1 MVGLKNARSQQ
12 DERLI
17 ECIFTSHQYN
27 EPQSSFTEHI
37 YGATATNLIIDARPT
52 TNAMANVA
60 MGAGTENMD
69 NYRMAKKAYLGI
81 DNIHVMRN
89 SLKMIAEC
97 IADAEQTGVMDRN
110 KLRRSN
116 WLKHISTVLEGSL
129 GIIRN
134 IHLNA
139 SHVLIH
145 CSDGWDRTAQ
155 LSAVAQVC
163 LDPFYRTFDGFKVLI
178 EKDWVSFGHKFLDR
192 CGHLSNEK
200 LFTVDQPDDDSDEE
214 GVGAQKAAQAFFASV
229 QKQFNKSDHRLK
241 EVSPVF
247 AQFLECVW
255 QIQRQFPDR
264 FEWNEQ
270 YLLDLHYHL
279 YACQF
284 GTFVFNNEKQRRV
297 PEYDSGRDA
306 VPYID
311 STVSAWEWFDLPAQ
325 REAHRNPTYEAKLDD
340 KKSDD
345 QGVLLFNPRD
355 VRFWHRLFRRGDH
368 EMNGR
373 WQPIQ
378 NADFVTV
385 APGQTDPVTSAIQ
398 APFAS
403 DSSDPLSRSIS
414 GPDMTA
420 PTASSTAGPSKGWG
434 WSQLSNGA
442 ISALQRGAKGVKTIG
457 EGAYSHIRA
466 ELDAAEA
473 GGEWGRPRQVSEREM
488 SNDPWRTRTGAAEPT
503 YSTRPQQES
512 YTPTVRPQRLD
523 LDDPWSRPDPPP
535 KSATTATATS
545 IPNTS
550 DAKPAPTLAPPISQ
564 SCRSSS
570 RRSSGHE
577 SNDSLRHSLHDLT
590 LLDQPKPTPT
600 KSAQAT
606 TGTAGQYQDKDKDVL
621 DALGGDQKAWDPL
634 GAM

>member
-69 NYRMAKKAYLGI
+69 NYRLAKKAYLGI

-89 SLKMIAEC
+89 SLKMIAET
-97 IADAEQTGVMDRN
+97 IAEAEQTGVMDRN

-129 GIIRN
+129 GIIKN

-155 LSAVAQVC
+155 LSAVAQIC
-163 LDPFYRTFDGFKVLI
+163 LDPFYRTFEGFKVLI

-192 CGHLSNEK
+192 SGHLSNEK

-284 GTFVFNNEKQRRV
+284 GTFVFNCEKQRRV
-297 PEYDSGRDA
+297 PDFDSGRDA
-306 VPYID
+306 IPYID
-311 STVSAWEWFDLPAQ
+311 QTVSAWEWFDLPEQ
-325 REAHRNPTYEAKLDD
+325 REKYRNPTYDAKLDD

-345 QGVLLFNPRD
+345 QGVLLYNPRD
-355 VRFWHRLFRRGDH
+355 VRFWHRLFRRGDE

-373 WQPIQ
+373 LQPIQ
-378 NADFVTV
+378 NPDFVTV
-385 APGQTDPVTSAIQ
+385 APGQADPVTSAIQ
-398 APFAS
+398 APFAES
-403 DSSDPLSRSIS
+403 ASDPLSRSMS
-414 GPDMTA
+414 PSDGSSA
-420 PTASSTAGPSKGWG
+420 PIAGPSKGWG

-466 ELDAAEA
+466 ELDAAEQ
-473 GGEWGRPRQVSEREM
+473 GQEWGRPRQVSEREM
-488 SNDPWRTRTGAAEPT
+488 SSDPWRSKTTEQGVAPT
-503 YSTRPQQES
+503 YKAGQGQDPYAQTQKSR
-512 YTPTVRPQRLD
+512 RLD
-523 LDDPWSRPDPPP
+523 LDDPWSRPDPPA
-535 KSATTATATS
+535 KSVTS
-545 IPNTS
+545 ASSTLS
-550 DAKPAPTLAPPISQ
+550 ASAAPALAPPIAES
-564 SCRSSS
+564 SRSSS
-570 RRSSGHE
+570 RQSGAPHSE
-577 SNDSLRHSLHDLT
+577 DDIRHSLHDLT
-590 LLDQPKPTPT
+590 LLGQPKPLPARPVAAVAS
-600 KSAQAT
+600 KPV
-606 TGTAGQYQDKDKDVL
+606 QYQDRDKEVM

>member
-17 ECIFTSHQYN
+17 ECIFTSHQFDETPTSN
-27 EPQSSFTEHI
+27 FTEHV

-69 NYRMAKKAYLGI
+69 NYRLAKKAYLGI

-89 SLKMIAEC
+89 SLKMIAEA
-97 IADAEQTGVMDRN
+97 IAEAEQTGVMDRN

-155 LSAVAQVC
+155 LSAVAQIC
-163 LDPFYRTFDGFKVLI
+163 LDPFYRTFEGFKVLV

-214 GVGAQKAAQAFFASV
+214 GGAQKAAQAFFASV

-255 QIQRQFPDR
+255 QIKRQFPER

-270 YLLDLHYHL
+270 YLLDLHDHL

-284 GTFVFNNEKQRRV
+284 GTFLFNCEKQRRV
-297 PEYDSGRDA
+297 PEFDSGRDA
-306 VPYID
+306 LPYIER
-311 STVSAWEWFDLPAQ
+311 TVSVWEWFDLPEQ
-325 REAHRNPTYEAKLDD
+325 RAKHRNATYDASLD
-340 KKSDD
+340 KGDD
-345 QGVLLFNPRD
+345 QGVLLYNPRD
-355 VRFWHRLFRRGDH
+355 VRFWYGLFRRGDE

-373 WQPIQ
+373 LQPIQ
-378 NADFVTV
+378 SSDVITV
-385 APGQTDPVTSAIQ
+385 APGQSDPVTSAIQ
-398 APFAS
+398 APFTS
-403 DSSDPLSRSIS
+403 GTHTPSDPLATRQITSPEPALSS
-414 GPDMTA
+414 S
-420 PTASSTAGPSKGWG
+420 ASAGPSKGWG

-466 ELDAAEA
+466 ELDAAEQ
-473 GGEWGRPRQVSEREM
+473 GTEWRQRQVSEREM
-488 SNDPWRTRTGAAEPT
+488 SSDPWSARPARQVSTETSSHDNARYEPEE
-503 YSTRPQQES
+503 RAK
-512 YTPTVRPQRLD
+512 RLD
-523 LDDPWSRPDPPP
+523 LDDPWSRPEPP
-535 KSATTATATS
+535 
-545 IPNTS
+545 
-550 DAKPAPTLAPPISQ
+550 AKPAQSKPSARNELAPALPDS
-564 SCRSSS
+564 SRSSS
-570 RRSSGHE
+570 RQSSIPGGEEGLRRSL
-577 SNDSLRHSLHDLT
+577 NDLT
-590 LLDQPKPTPT
+590 LLEPKPLSAKASNPT
-600 KSAQAT
+600 SK
-606 TGTAGQYQDKDKDVL
+606 TASPQYNDQDKDVL

-634 GAM
+634 GAS